1 MSAYAMVEDYRVD
14 TGDTAS
20 PAERVSALLE
30 QQSAKLRAVV
40 GINAARKL
48 NGDQLL
54 MARSLV
60 VDSVHKALAS
70 PSVGGIGDVSGA
82 KQASF
87 SANGFQGS
95 YTFANPSGSAYFDGN
110 MLKAFKRSLGGSQR
124 MYSVMPMIGG
134 R

>member
-20 PAERVSALLE
+20 PSERVSALLE

-48 NGDQLL
+48 NSDQLL

-60 VDSVHKALAS
+60 VDSVHKVLAS

-124 MYSVMPMIGG
+124 MYSVMPTIGG